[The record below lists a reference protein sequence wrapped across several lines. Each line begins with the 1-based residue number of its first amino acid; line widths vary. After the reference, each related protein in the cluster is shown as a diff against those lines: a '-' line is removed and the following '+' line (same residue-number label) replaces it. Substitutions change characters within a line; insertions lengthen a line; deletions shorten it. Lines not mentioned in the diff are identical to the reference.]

1 MHGRNCFDPVGGGL
15 MFSNLATD
23 VSCMLMKTSQMLKS
37 AGGFVNLQI
46 LEICI
51 SYGIIPK
58 PGTSKASKVINAASA
73 KAMMDAALEEV
84 RLFMLLN
91 RTSNPIPILQIPYC
105 YATKN
110 VHIFIK
116 ISAQK

>member
-1 MHGRNCFDPVGGGL
+1 MEKWASTFFKMMGL
-15 MFSNLATD
+15 LDDARAARAQREMEEANA
-23 VSCMLMKTSQMLKS
+23 
-37 AGGFVNLQI
+37 
-46 LEICI
+46 
-51 SYGIIPK
+51 K

-73 KAMMDAALEEV
+73 KAMMDAALEEE